1 MLIQKGA
8 WKVSKKEKKISI
20 RESVREFIHDEY
32 DVQPEHLWKSYPTYE
47 VFRHEENEKWFA
59 IIMDVKRDKLG
70 LPGDGFIDILDIKLD
85 PVVVSMMCGQK
96 GYLPAYHMNKKY
108 WLTVLLDGSV
118 PLENVLNLLDQS
130 FVNTAGKGNKKVAVR
145 SGPKDWL
152 IPSNPKY
159 YDVITAF
166 KEEEVI
172 EWKQSSDVR
181 VGDIVYLY
189 VGAPYSAILYKCKAV
204 EVNIPYHYETEYLT
218 IKKVM
223 KIQLLHTY
231 DRDFMPFSRLKEEF
245 GVYAVRGPRGVPNSL
260 KVELDMYADT

>member
-1 MLIQKGA
+1 MQKKVLSLRETIRTFIDEEYGA
-8 WKVSKKEKKISI
+8 K
-20 RESVREFIHDEY
+20 
-32 DVQPEHLWKSYPTYE
+32 PEHLWKSYPHHE
-47 VFRHEENEKWFA
+47 VFRHQENEKWFA
-59 IIMDVKRDKLG
+59 IMMEVSRETLG
-70 LPGDGFIDILDIKLD
+70 LEGEGMIDIIDLKLD
-85 PVVVSMMCGQK
+85 PMVVSMMCGQR

-118 PLENVLNLLDQS
+118 PEENILNLLDQS
-130 FVNTAGKGNKKVAVR
+130 FAITAGKGSKRTALR
-145 SGPKDWL
+145 MGPKDWL

-159 YDVITAF
+159 YDVVAAF
-166 KEEEVI
+166 QQEEVI

-181 VGDIVYLY
+181 VGDLVYLY

-231 DRDFMPFSRLKEEF
+231 NKDFMPLSRMRKEF
-245 GVYAVRGPRGVPNSL
+245 GVYGVRGPRGVPNSL
-260 KVELDMYADT
+260 KCELDMYAQT